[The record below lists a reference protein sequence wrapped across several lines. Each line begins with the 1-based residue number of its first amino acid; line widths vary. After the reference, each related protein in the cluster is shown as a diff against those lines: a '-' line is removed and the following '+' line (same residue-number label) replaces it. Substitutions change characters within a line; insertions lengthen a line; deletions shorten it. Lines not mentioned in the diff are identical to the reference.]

1 MQVVDDASQLRN
13 IRDFLTMYNKITEH
27 CFQKCATNLRKSK
40 VDDNEKSCLR
50 GCTDLYVKTN
60 QRLTQQFMTH
70 TPDMVKRRTEEMKQ
84 YEQKQQA
91 SPTIIQQVD
100 DNSQTN
106 SSSELN
112 Q

>member
-1 MQVVDDASQLRN
+1 MCF
-13 IRDFLTMYNKITEH
+13 FLKSFIFSTLLLIKFFSKDIFLSFAVFTKIKH
-27 CFQKCATNLRKSK
+27 LIQ
-40 VDDNEKSCLR
+40 KSCLR

>member
-1 MQVVDDASQLRN
+1 MYFFNLKAV
-13 IRDFLTMYNKITEH
+13 FLINNLLIFSLARFFLIC
-27 CFQKCATNLRKSK
+27 CFYKNQTFTQ
-40 VDDNEKSCLR
+40 KSCLR

-91 SPTIIQQVD
+91 SPTIIEQVD
-100 DNSQTN
+100 DNSQTHSN
-106 SSSELN
+106 SE
-112 Q
+112 